1 MSQPSISASDRDILR
16 RLCAEVAE
24 LAQLPIQAE
33 RAALWTRLNDLQPV
47 RPLIWI
53 TELPWHELN
62 VDDELTLRCENG
74 WARGWENRFRQ
85 QLYQWRH
92 LPGDMILSR
101 ELVVGKAIRN
111 TGFGIAEE
119 VDIVRTDPA
128 SGVVSRH
135 FKPQIH
141 GPEDLDKIRSAEVSY
156 DESASLD
163 SLAAAEAMFGDL
175 LPVRLGGVKHI
186 WYTPWDNL
194 IRWWGV
200 EQAMLDM
207 IDRPEMVNEAVSR
220 TAASM
225 HAYLDGLE
233 ALNLLDCGADNTRVG
248 SGGYG
253 YTKALPAA
261 GFDPDRVRAIDTW
274 GCSNAQIFSEV
285 SPAMHWEFALQHDLD
300 WLARWGLTYYGCCEP
315 LDLKVDILRR
325 VPNLRKISMN
335 YRIQVERAIDQVGG
349 DYVFSYKPNPAWL
362 AEARWRPE
370 QARRELV
377 ELLERARGCHI
388 ELILKDISTVAYD
401 PRRVWDWAA
410 MAAEVVENYWP

>member
-1 MSQPSISASDRDILR
+1 MSQERISAADRDILR
-16 RLCAEVAE
+16 RLCAELADLARLPLHTERAE
-24 LAQLPIQAE
+24 LW
-33 RAALWTRLNDLQPV
+33 RRLNDLEPV

-53 TELPWHELN
+53 NELPWHEMN
-62 VDDELTLRCENG
+62 VADELTLRCESP

-101 ELVVGKAIRN
+101 ELVVGKAIRT
-111 TGFGIAEE
+111 TGFGIHED
-119 VDIVRTDPA
+119 VDIVRTDAA
-128 SGVVSRH
+128 SSVVSRH
-135 FKPQIH
+135 FKPQIVE
-141 GPEDLDKIRSAEVSY
+141 PADLDKIRPAEVSY
-156 DESASLD
+156 DEAASLA
-163 SLAAAEAMFGDL
+163 SLAAAEEVFGDL

-207 IDRPEMVNEAVSR
+207 IDRPEMVNEAVAR

-253 YTKALPAA
+253 YTSALPAA
-261 GFDPDRVRAIDTW
+261 DHDPARFRARDNW
-274 GCSNAQIFSEV
+274 GCSNAQIFSEI
-285 SPAMHWEFALQHDLD
+285 SPEMHWEFALRHDLD

-335 YRIQVERAIDQVGG
+335 YRINVERAVEKVAG

-377 ELLERARGCHI
+377 ALLDRARGCHV
-388 ELILKDISTVAYD
+388 ELILKDISTVGYA
-401 PRRVWDWAA
+401 PQRLWDWAA
-410 MAAEVVENYWP
+410 MAAEVVEDYWP